1 MCQMNLFSKMTL
13 RKKEKGFRETGFTK
27 QLLPAFDQIYPR
39 NT

>member
-1 MCQMNLFSKMTL
+1 MTL